1 MTQTQEPKSER
12 AAVAVTAHE
21 KHALRFMAGH
31 RKTTESELLREVLI
45 ADITAQYD
53 RLMALIAESEPA
65 ESEPAA

>member
-1 MTQTQEPKSER
+1 MTETQEPKSER

-45 ADITAQYD
+45 ADITAEYD
-53 RLMALIAESEPA
+53 RLMARLEET
-65 ESEPAA
+65 EPAA